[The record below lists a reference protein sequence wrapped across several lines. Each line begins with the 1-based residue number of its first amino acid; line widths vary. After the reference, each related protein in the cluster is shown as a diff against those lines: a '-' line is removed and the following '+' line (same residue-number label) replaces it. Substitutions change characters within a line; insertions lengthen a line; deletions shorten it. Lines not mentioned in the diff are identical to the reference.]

1 MAMQELFLE
10 IYLFIL
16 CVNGGIMVVDS
27 ITDTPLITPF
37 DVEKHCFDTTTDLII
52 VHMAGSP
59 PVVTETY
66 TDEATCTSNS
76 GLWAYQEISG
86 ATIPMIGGSDHCSF
100 NGIANY
106 RIENSAECTTKG
118 GTWNTSTGTL
128 REEVTNNVNAGPP
141 VLSALTDA
149 ITLPF
154 AIVQGIVNFLTGGF
168 IWQSLAL
175 IGLPTMF
182 VFVLQ
187 GTIGLLLIRSIM
199 YYVLGR

>member
-27 ITDTPLITPF
+27 VTDTPLITPF
-37 DVEKHCFDTTTDLII
+37 DVKKHCFDTTTDLII
-52 VHMAGSP
+52 VS
-59 PVVTETY
+59 VVNNEVVETY
-66 TDEATCTSNS
+66 TDETTCQANN

-86 ATIPMIGGSDHCSF
+86 ATMPSIGGSDYCEF
-100 NGIANY
+100 NNVPNY
-106 RIENSAECTTKG
+106 RIETSADCTAKG
-118 GTWNTSTGTL
+118 GTWIATSGTL
-128 REEVTNNVNAGPP
+128 KDDVVSNVNAGPP

-149 ITLPF
+149 VTLPF
-154 AIVQGIVNFLTGGF
+154 AIVQGIINFLTGGF
-168 IWQSLAL
+168 IWQALAL
-175 IGLPTMF
+175 IGLPGVF

-187 GTIGLLLIRSIM
+187 GIIGMLLIRSIM